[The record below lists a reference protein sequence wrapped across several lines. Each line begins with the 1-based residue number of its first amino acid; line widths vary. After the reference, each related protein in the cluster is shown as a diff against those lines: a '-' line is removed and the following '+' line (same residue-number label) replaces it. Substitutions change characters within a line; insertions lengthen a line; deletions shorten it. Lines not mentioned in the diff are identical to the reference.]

1 MRLMRGNDLRLGD
14 DVMSRMS
21 VALVLG
27 VLLAFGPA
35 TEDAQATDATT
46 QPDHYAGLFVGDRL
60 SVDVKPEADG
70 RGYVGVIRQGR
81 REFPFTAAADW
92 QQLRGRFAS
101 GSDSFEFIATV
112 DHDQLTLETGGA
124 TYVMTRR
131 VAEVAPVVARPTTNK
146 LPTSLPAPTKAVPA
160 ISVAVSA
167 PPLESA
173 AVFDAMM
180 GCDAATLRVPQGWK
194 SNVEIV
200 WRPNPFD
207 PAVIAGSVSE
217 PGGPR
222 RLAIY
227 PRLSFID
234 KIPAAVTGQAGS
246 YMGSEVR
253 KPSGS
258 PADYV
263 RAIILP
269 RFRTDVA
276 EPRFVGET
284 DLPAF
289 ARDQIP
295 KFQKLPGVRVNA
307 AAVRI
312 AYELRG
318 NPVEEEFVCTLGT
331 VPLPDGT
338 VAWGAE
344 CVSYRAALG
353 EFKSALPL
361 LRETE
366 SSLSLDLQWYG
377 GVFEISQKMQAD
389 TNGNDA
395 IGAAR
400 LTQYVSQ
407 RSNEISDVARG
418 SYARRQQVI
427 AAGNK
432 DLDAALGVVVDGT
445 GNPPSQGASSTGAT
459 YASPAE

>member
-1 MRLMRGNDLRLGD
+1 
-14 DVMSRMS
+14 MSRMS

-46 QPDHYAGLFVGDRL
+46 QPDPYAGSFSGDRL

-81 REFPFTAAADW
+81 REFPLTAAADR

-101 GSDSFEFIATV
+101 GSDSFEFIAIV

-131 VAEVAPVVARPTTNK
+131 VAEVAPVVARPTMNK
-146 LPTSLPAPTKAVPA
+146 SPTTLPAPVVAVAPPGPAMKAVPA

-222 RLAIY
+222 RLTIC

-234 KIPAAVTGQAGS
+234 KIPAAATGQAGL

-253 KPSGS
+253 KPPRS

-284 DLPAF
+284 ELPAF

-318 NPVEEEFVCTLGT
+318 KPVEEEFVCTLGT

-353 EFKSALPL
+353 ELKSALPL
-361 LRETE
+361 LRESE
-366 SSLSLDLQWYG
+366 SSLNLDLWWYG
-377 GVFEISQKMQAD
+377 GVFEISHKMQAD
-389 TNGNDA
+389 ANGNDA
-395 IGAAR
+395 IDAAR

-418 SYARRQQVI
+418 SYARRAQVI

-432 DLDAALGVVVDGT
+432 DLDAALGVLADGT